1 MRSVRTVLFAAAALA
16 APVLPTQLTL
26 AQAQQTDNSFKWSG
40 RIPAG
45 RAIRVRNLNGSIT
58 VGPASGDQVEVTAI
72 KRWRRGDPSVVRI
85 EPKKYAGDESVV
97 ICALWGDDASCDER
111 HYDSHTDSR
120 RDPRMR
126 NNDVSVAFRVL
137 VPQGVNV
144 AMNTVNGDVTVDG
157 ATADVDAGTVNG
169 EVDIATSGG
178 RARATNVN
186 GGVRARLGKLDA
198 EGAMQFT
205 TVNGNVTVEF
215 SGDSG
220 ADLEMETVN
229 GSLNTNFEMTLVG
242 RLDPKHL
249 RSHVGRPGGPRIRLQ
264 TVNGNVDIRRR

>member
-1 MRSVRTVLFAAAALA
+1 MRHFRSAVFVLASFAAFGT
-16 APVLPTQLTL
+16 PVL
-26 AQAQQTDNSFKWSG
+26 AQQTQTDNSFKWSG

-45 RAIRVRNLNGSIT
+45 RTIQVRNLNGAVFVT
-58 VGPASGDQVEVTAI
+58 AGTGDQVEVTAV

-85 EPKKYAGDESVV
+85 EPKNFASGDGSVV
-97 ICALWGDDASCDER
+97 ICALWGDNASCDER

-126 NNDVSVAFRVL
+126 NNDVSVEFHVT
-137 VPQGVNV
+137 VPRGVNV
-144 AMNTVNGDVTVDG
+144 GANTVNGDVSVDG
-157 ATADVDAGTVNG
+157 ATADVDASTVNG
-169 EVDIATSGG
+169 EVDVATTGG

-186 GGVRARLGKLDA
+186 GGVRARLGNLDPNA
-198 EGAMQFT
+198 SLEFS
-205 TVNGNVTVEF
+205 TVNGNVTVDF
-215 SGDSG
+215 TGDSG

-229 GSLNTNFEMTLVG
+229 GTLNTNFEMTLVG

-249 RSHVGRPGGPRIRLQ
+249 RAHIGRSGGPRIRLR